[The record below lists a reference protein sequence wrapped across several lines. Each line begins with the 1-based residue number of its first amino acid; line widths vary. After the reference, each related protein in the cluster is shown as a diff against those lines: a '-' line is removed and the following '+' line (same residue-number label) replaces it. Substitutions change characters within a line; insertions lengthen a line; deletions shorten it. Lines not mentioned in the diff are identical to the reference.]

1 MTTEK
6 QSVLPVWHK
15 WIKILLAVWSVV
27 LGVAFIVA
35 VCRVYTLGG
44 ARPFTVKNVT
54 AEMAWVSLF
63 IWVWLILLA
72 ASIVI
77 SILYTPPTVKDKG
90 GVDESVTLKRLQARL
105 LPNIQKE
112 GGRYE
117 LYLQNENKYTHLQ
130 TAFGIAECVLWLIA
144 VCVCAYHVSV
154 AKQTYTADGLIFACL
169 PWIIGGFILSL
180 VSVYVR
186 GACVKKQIALCKAQ
200 MALDAK
206 EGIPLAKGELQ
217 PTLCEKIVAKFPFLQ
232 SPKFLAAM
240 RIALATVGVVLVVV
254 GICNGGMNEVFKK
267 AVQLCRQCVGIG

>member
-44 ARPFTVKNVT
+44 AHPFTVKNIS

-77 SILYTPPTVKDKG
+77 SVLYTPPTVKDKG
-90 GVDESVTLKRLQARL
+90 GVDEGVTLKRLQARL

-117 LYLQNENKYTHLQ
+117 LYLQNEKKYTRLQ
-130 TAFGIAECVLWLIA
+130 MAFGIAECVAWLIA
-144 VCVCAYHVSV
+144 VCVCGYHVSI
-154 AKQTYTADGLIFACL
+154 AASYTADELIYAFL
-169 PWIIGGFILSL
+169 PWVLGGFVLSL
-180 VSVYVR
+180 VSIYVR
-186 GACVKKQIALCKAQ
+186 SWCVKKQIALCKTQ

-206 EGIPLAKGELQ
+206 EGIPLAKGEVK
-217 PTLCEKIVAKFPFLQ
+217 PTLGDKIVNKFPFLQ

-240 RIALATVGVVLVVV
+240 RIAFAALGVVLVVV
-254 GICNGGMNEVFKK
+254 GICNGGMSEVFKK